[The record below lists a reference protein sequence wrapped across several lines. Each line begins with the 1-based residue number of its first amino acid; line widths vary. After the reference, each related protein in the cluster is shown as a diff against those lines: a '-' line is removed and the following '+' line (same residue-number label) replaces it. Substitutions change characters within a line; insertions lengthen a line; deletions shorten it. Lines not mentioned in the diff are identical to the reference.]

1 MAHGL
6 GKARSGPAGVLPL
19 TSRVPVLRRRSG
31 CASQLR
37 FLASLQEAWPH
48 CSRVLSRCGDARWAV
63 GGGRGVTA
71 APLQGRWLSGLLLFT
86 LLCSGSTLPVEC
98 RANGHFL
105 HPLFNCEPSISGFYL
120 KFVVERALD
129 VELGD
134 LSLLRGWLFSM
145 FDLQD
150 DIFHGKGLA
159 DR

>member
-1 MAHGL
+1 MRITIEISSFSARGL
-6 GKARSGPAGVLPL
+6 ATLLP
-19 TSRVPVLRRRSG
+19 RPVPLRG
-31 CASQLR
+31 CS
-37 FLASLQEAWPH
+37 
-48 CSRVLSRCGDARWAV
+48 V

-71 APLQGRWLSGLLLFT
+71 APLQGQRLSGLLLFT

-98 RANGHFL
+98 RANGHFP

-150 DIFHGKGLA
+150 DIFHGKGLT

>member
-1 MAHGL
+1 MRITIEISSFSARGL
-6 GKARSGPAGVLPL
+6 ATLLLRPVPL
-19 TSRVPVLRRRSG
+19 QG
-31 CASQLR
+31 CS
-37 FLASLQEAWPH
+37 
-48 CSRVLSRCGDARWAV
+48 V

-98 RANGHFL
+98 RANGHFP